1 MTNKM
6 TIIWVVILIV
16 GVSLAWFFGF
26 SKQGVQKPDDGSL
39 VPTVTAT
46 ITPLESSAPLF
57 SVTPKVSQKPDAM
70 NKYPPAEC
78 QLTGSITFI
87 SPALYENKDANII
100 YKNIDS
106 IARLVFWTASP
117 DEDFSVGPNIF
128 ASLPLPDG
136 VEDVTVSLP
145 DNPKSKNYI
154 LTAKVT
160 YGVFINRNL
169 EIKESSCTG
178 QIPININY

>member
-1 MTNKM
+1 MVA
-6 TIIWVVILIV
+6 IGLI
-16 GVSLAWFFGF
+16 WFFGI
-26 SKQGVQKPDDGSL
+26 SKEGAAPTSSPDSTPSTSSGQASSPQASPTATK
-39 VPTVTAT
+39 PTV
-46 ITPLESSAPLF
+46 
-57 SVTPKVSQKPDAM
+57 SQSPDVL

-87 SPALYENKDANII
+87 SPRLYENKDANII

-106 IARLVFWTASP
+106 VARHIIWTISP
-117 DEDFSVGPNIF
+117 NDDLAVGPNLF
-128 ASLPLPDG
+128 ANLPLPDG

-160 YGVFINRNL
+160 YEVFINRNL

-178 QIPININY
+178 QIPIKINY